1 MWCFLISKWT
11 KTCTNLWLMLKGCSV
26 SVCVWTLV
34 TDVCLCY
41 TGRSESEWR
50 NGGDDPSVIDPSFEA
65 LWILPAAGN
74 QLLPAAASC
83 QIPVLTKFDVT
94 AFPTHQILCVGFKW
108 CLSASYVRR
117 SSWYKMVPKTQTSS
131 SWKKLGFQNSVNLR
145 LHPHVHED
153 FLKTGIFLFCL

>member
-74 QLLPAAASC
+74 QLLLAAKFQCSPSLTWPHFQLIKFC
-83 QIPVLTKFDVT
+83 VLGLNGVFLHHMSGEAAD
-94 AFPTHQILCVGFKW
+94 I
-108 CLSASYVRR
+108 
-117 SSWYKMVPKTQTSS
+117 KMVPKTQTSS
-131 SWKKLGFQNSVNLR
+131 SWKKLGFQNIVNLR